1 MAPPGEGPMAPPGD
15 GPVAPPGDGP
25 ADRHLCADEQLPP
38 APLAAVNEVRN
49 LKINVY
55 CFLNGVVILLRL

>member
-1 MAPPGEGPMAPPGD
+1 MAPPGDGPMAPPGD

-25 ADRHLCADEQLPP
+25 TDRHLCADEQLPP